1 MHSDSGSTS
10 LIACRGL
17 QITFPNLGW
26 QAAFKSLPKG
36 MKMQLGFS
44 WAAKHRMILH
54 RDSPPLAKP
63 PPGMWHRKRCHYFGV
78 CVCSGQ
84 GRLAHHF
91 QERFVVFMKHF
102 FVSEKK
108 KKSASRILLED
119 AFIVFKFTS
128 ASPVSDSPA
137 PGVVEETSQM
147 MDAGPADM
155 PAAAPQD
162 PGCMEPG
169 HASQDLWCHAGY
181 FNFSSWMFTAMK
193 LHPFDVD
200 DDLDGEMGQSRIQH
214 LRVVTESMQ
223 KPNGLFEF
231 CILWFL
237 RHVAFELEWS
247 VQVHVLL
254 SDSQPLANSE
264 MAPDS
269 LEVQDFPSI
278 PVFRFWKGSAAEDQY
293 QREKDAKER
302 AKAEN
307 RNRRSQAAANQPA
320 QDRPPRDR
328 GRGQGR
334 ARAARGRGRGA
345 GRQRAEPVVAVFDDV
360 DVVGPAALA
369 SEEESG
375 ASEKEDDAVSN
386 YDPNDGTSDEDA
398 GEDPAAID
406 MFLDML
412 AEQVPA
418 PDDDVPFPGV
428 LPPFPPPSP
437 LLDNLDEDMPGV
449 EGNNGDQVSD
459 AIDNTVGGDDNSGS
473 VDSSSSNSSSSG
485 SSSGSS
491 DSSDSDGH
499 SGPGSDDGGADGNA
513 GPVPVRRHLKGPRQP
528 GMQEVVF
535 EVPGL
540 GTLRFN
546 VMNRTIC
553 AHCTCPNHFPDCRKQ
568 RTVCATRTAAAARAG
583 QGRPIGLLAAW
594 LHDSHAHAT
603 NTLHS
608 KAPIATF
615 EARAAARELF
625 NALPGA
631 SEFAFYERPRSPAEG
646 DEPLQIK

>member
-1 MHSDSGSTS
+1 LSWFADNFSKPWLAG
-10 LIACRGL
+10 CL
-17 QITFPNLGW
+17 QIFAKGHENAARLFLGSKT
-26 QAAFKSLPKG
+26 QNDLAQGFATAGEASARKVAPKEVSL
-36 MKMQLGFS
+36 F
-44 WAAKHRMILH
+44 WR
-54 RDSPPLAKP
+54 
-63 PPGMWHRKRCHYFGV
+63 V

-84 GRLAHHF
+84 GRLALLF
-91 QERFVVFMKHF
+91 QERFTVFLKHF
-102 FVSEKK
+102 FVAVKK

-128 ASPVSDSPA
+128 ASPVSDSSA

-147 MDAGPADM
+147 MDVGLADM

-169 HASQDLWCHAGY
+169 HVSQDLWCHAGY

-200 DDLDGEMGQSRIQH
+200 DDLDGEMGQSRVQH
-214 LRVVTESMQ
+214 LRVVTESVQ

-264 MAPDS
+264 MAPDT

-278 PVFRFWKGSAAEDQY
+278 PVFRFWKGSAAEEKY
-293 QREKDAKER
+293 QQEKEAKEL
-302 AKAEN
+302 AKAEK

-320 QDRPPRDR
+320 QDGPPRGR

-334 ARAARGRGRGA
+334 ARAARGRGRGGRRA
-345 GRQRAEPVVAVFDDV
+345 GRQQAEPVVAAVFDDV
-360 DVVGPAALA
+360 DAVGPAALA

-375 ASEKEDDAVSN
+375 ASEKEHDAVSN
-386 YDPNDGTSDEDA
+386 YDPNDGTTDEDA

-412 AEQVPA
+412 AEHEQVPA
-418 PDDDVPFPGV
+418 PDSPDHDFPFPDV
-428 LPPFPPPSP
+428 LPPVPPPSP
-437 LLDNLDEDMPGV
+437 LLDNLDEDMPGM
-449 EGNNGDQVSD
+449 EGNSGDQVGD

-473 VDSSSSNSSSSG
+473 VDSSSSSSSS
-485 SSSGSS
+485 SSS
-491 DSSDSDGH
+491 DSTDSDGD
-499 SGPGSDDGGADGNA
+499 SGPGSDDGGVDGNA
-513 GPVPVRRHLKGPRQP
+513 GPVPVRRHFKGPRQP

-535 EVPGL
+535 DVPGL

-546 VMNRTIC
+546 IMNRTIC

-568 RTVCATRTAAAARAG
+568 RTVCATQTAAAARAG
-583 QGRPIGLLAAW
+583 QGRPIGLLVAW

-603 NTLHS
+603 NMLHS

-615 EARAAARELF
+615 ETRAAARELF

-631 SEFAFYERPRSPAEG
+631 AEFAFYERPKSPDEG